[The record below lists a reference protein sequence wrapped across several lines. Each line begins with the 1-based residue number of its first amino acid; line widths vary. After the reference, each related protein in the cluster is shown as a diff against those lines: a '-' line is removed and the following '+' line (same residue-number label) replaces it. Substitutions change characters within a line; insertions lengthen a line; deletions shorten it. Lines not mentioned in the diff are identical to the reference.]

1 MNPLGS
7 AQLAAAGS
15 RNSQTGN
22 RAQGAVFAVASVKV
36 HIFRV
41 LVHAYPDT
49 DGLTVTIPSMT
60 FRLPKS
66 AEFQVPLQS
75 HLHRLT
81 GLNPSYTTLHPRLGG
96 VNHGT
101 VVYTVVWRNSVV

>member
-49 DGLTVTIPSMT
+49 DGLTVTTPSMT
-60 FRLPKS
+60 FRLQKS
-66 AEFQVPLQS
+66 AEFQVHTAEPPPQANRAKPFI
-75 HLHRLT
+75 H
-81 GLNPSYTTLHPRLGG
+81 
-96 VNHGT
+96 
-101 VVYTVVWRNSVV
+101 NSAP